1 MEWSRKL
8 RDDLDR
14 LANEHVERLEL
25 NRGYDR
31 PPTPEEPRI
40 RRGIRRMYF
49 TPTRRA
55 CWAYVQAAAP
65 IDVKKVIWHHERDE
79 LIHDPRAG
87 TGHVDIDR
95 KEDIAAVPPLP
106 GVQVATYGWLYI
118 VMHRPWLQG
127 LASCHILER
136 INDSTVIRSKTNIQR
151 SAEREMKARNLKA
164 EDLPLSVKVHLEA
177 DTEHSELIW
186 VVFERYVTDAGSYRQ
201 ALDGAVES
209 LECQDVYE
217 RAVSEAIAKIQEGRL
232 S

>member
-1 MEWSRKL
+1 MEWIVKL
-8 RDDLDR
+8 REDLDR
-14 LANEHVERLEL
+14 LANEHAERLASG
-25 NRGYDR
+25 RGYDR
-31 PPTPEEPRI
+31 PPTPEEPKI

-87 TGHVDIDR
+87 MGHVDIDK
-95 KEDIAAVPPLP
+95 KEDVQAVPPLP
-106 GVQVATYGWLYI
+106 AVRVATYGWLYI

-136 INDSTVIRSKTNIQR
+136 INDATVIKGKTNIQQ

-164 EDLPLSVKVHLEA
+164 ADLPLSVKVHLEA
-177 DTEHSELIW
+177 DTEHSELVW
-186 VVFERYVTDAGSYRQ
+186 EVFERYVAGEESYQQ
-201 ALDGAVES
+201 ALDGAIES
-209 LECQDVYE
+209 LECQDIYE
-217 RAVSEAIAKIQEGRL
+217 RAVSEALVLLQEGKVR
-232 S
+232 